1 MPTVIESSEGKL
13 MIGTG
18 HPTAIAGMLINT
30 LKDDVLIAEL
40 VHGKL
45 DRVRSLAEKQRLLG
59 VGFLD
64 VMIAHPNIN
73 EKELLPKVCL
83 AAHKASGLPLS
94 IDSADVEALQNT
106 LDAYPYKSIINSV
119 NGEKNK
125 IETILPL
132 VKESGSAVIGLCM
145 DEAGMPHTVEEKMR
159 VTQKLV
165 DVIAEYGIEK
175 DDLIID
181 PLCYSAAVVAPDSM
195 LVTLETLRRIKQQY
209 GMTTFLGT
217 DNAGFG
223 MPQKDY
229 IDLAYAMAAIPVGV
243 DAVLLEPPTTSTL
256 GLEGFTL
263 FFAADFLSGNDLNGK
278 RYLKF
283 IRAHGLHKKTT

>member
-1 MPTVIESSEGKL
+1 MPTIIESSDGKL
-13 MIGTG
+13 SLGTG

-30 LKDDVLIAEL
+30 LKDDALTADL
-40 VHGKL
+40 VRGKL
-45 DRVRSLAEKQRLLG
+45 DRVKLLAEKQKLLG

-64 VMIAHPNIN
+64 VMIAHPDVD
-73 EKELLPKVCL
+73 EKELLPKVCI
-83 AAHKASGLPLS
+83 AAHESSGLPLS
-94 IDSADVEALQNT
+94 IDSADVDALKNT
-106 LDAYPYKSIINSV
+106 LDAFPYKSIINSF

-145 DEAGMPHTVEEKMR
+145 DEGGMPHTVEEKMR
-159 VTQKLV
+159 LAQKLV
-165 DVIAEYGIEK
+165 DSAAEYGIEK
-175 DDLIID
+175 DNLIID
-181 PLCYSAAVVAPDSM
+181 PLCFSASVVPPDSL
-195 LVTLETLRRIKQQY
+195 LVTLETLRLVKEQY
-209 GMTTFLGT
+209 GTTTFLGT

-229 IDLAYAMAAIPVGV
+229 IDIAYIMAAIPAGV

-263 FFAADFLSGNDLNGK
+263 FLASDFISGNDPNGK

-283 IRAHGLHKKTT
+283 IRAHNLHKNN